1 MRTMVCFRTVDG
13 RFALPIESTLSVTT
27 TEGLVNLPA
36 PRADVIGMLPGEP
49 PLSVLAALGRGGDHV
64 LVLVSQ
70 GVRYGLQ
77 VLEVFGVRRFNDDE
91 VGPAPKGQQSELISG
106 TVGGP
111 TDLTLV
117 VDPKALAARL

>member
-27 TEGLVNLPA
+27 TAGLVSLPA
-36 PRADVIGMLPGEP
+36 PRADVIGMLPGDP
-49 PLSVLAALGRGGDHV
+49 PLSVLASLGSGGDHV
-64 LVLVSQ
+64 LVLVSD

-77 VLEVFGVRRFNDDE
+77 VLEVFGVRRFDDDE

-106 TVGGP
+106 TVGGRAE
-111 TDLTLV
+111 LTLV
-117 VDPKALAARL
+117 VDPTALAARL

>member
-1 MRTMVCFRTVDG
+1 MRTMVCFRTAEG

-36 PRADVIGMLPGEP
+36 PRADVIGVLPSDP
-49 PLSVLAALGRGGDHV
+49 PLSVLASLGRGGAHV

-77 VLEVFGVRRFNDDE
+77 VLEVFGVRRFDDDE
-91 VGPAPKGQQSELISG
+91 VGPPPKGQQGELISG
-106 TVGGP
+106 TVGGSHE
-111 TDLTLV
+111 LTLV
-117 VDPKALAARL
+117 VDPTALAARL

>member
-1 MRTMVCFRTVDG
+1 MRTLVCFRTGEG

-36 PRADVIGMLPGEP
+36 PRADVIGVLPRDP
-49 PLSVLAALGRGGDHV
+49 PLSVLASLGGGGGHV

-77 VLEVFGVRRFNDDE
+77 VTEVFGVRRFDDDQ
-91 VGPAPKGQQSELISG
+91 VGPAPKGQQGELISG
-106 TVGGP
+106 TVGGA
-111 TDLTLV
+111 DELTLI
-117 VDPKALAARL
+117 VDPTALAARL